1 MWNISFT
8 ILYHLVLLAGAHLYW
23 DNNKNGVYYLALID
37 NQSHRVQLL
46 VWLCFFSDISN
57 YFQIS
62 YKYNKTEC
70 NYMIVSVLI

>member
-1 MWNISFT
+1 MWNISLT

-37 NQSHRVQLL
+37 NQSHIVQLL
-46 VWLCFFSDISN
+46 VWLFFFSDI
-57 YFQIS
+57 QIIF
-62 YKYNKTEC
+62 KFLTNIIKTEC